1 MCIKDH
7 YPSVASFGLT
17 KPAVQNVTS
26 GIPVNHATP
35 YSHLC
40 EPPPTVKLSL
50 AMCPALTVRT
60 LAGRCSGDFI
70 HVCTLQQSDREAH
83 VKERKSRTLV
93 PVELPGSSQ
102 HKLPR
107 M

>member
-1 MCIKDH
+1 MCIKNH

-17 KPAVQNVTS
+17 KPALQNMIS
-26 GIPVNHATP
+26 GIPVNHATQ

-40 EPPPTVKLSL
+40 EPPPTLRLSL
-50 AMCPALTVRT
+50 AMCPAFTNRT
-60 LAGRCSGDFI
+60 LAGIMQWRLDTDLHIGAVRQRGPCEG
-70 HVCTLQQSDREAH
+70 
-83 VKERKSRTLV
+83 KSRTLV
-93 PVELPGSSQ
+93 PAELPGSSQ

>member
-17 KPAVQNVTS
+17 KPALQNMMLR
-26 GIPVNHATP
+26 IPVNHVTQ
-35 YSHLC
+35 YSHFC
-40 EPPPTVKLSL
+40 EPPLTMRLSL
-50 AMCPALTVRT
+50 AMCPALTNRT
-60 LAGRCSGDFI
+60 LAEIMQWRLDIGLHIGAVRQRGPCEG
-70 HVCTLQQSDREAH
+70 
-83 VKERKSRTLV
+83 KSRTPV
-93 PVELPGSSQ
+93 PAELPQISQ